1 MEKPILVISGASGV
15 VGKAIIAAA
24 KSRYRIRSLTRQ
36 PRGKQGVEEVA
47 WNPRAAREG
56 DDASL
61 STVASAL
68 EGAQAIVN
76 LAGASIDAGRLDAE
90 HRRKVLES
98 RVDST
103 TTLVAALQRLAIPPP
118 VWLQASA
125 IGYYGDRGDEALT
138 EEASKGKNFVLAD
151 ICEAW
156 EAAAQR
162 ARERSRLIITRL
174 GLVLDRDAPA
184 WQKLLTP
191 LKLGVAGPLGSG
203 EQWWAWIHAF
213 DVASAVLYLIENEA
227 SEGVYN
233 LTAPE
238 PVRQRNLIRAAAAR
252 LKRPA
257 VLPAPA
263 PLLRLALGGVADALL
278 LASTKALPTR
288 LQAEGFAF
296 RYPTLDAALDELLYS
311 ARS

>member
-1 MEKPILVISGASGV
+1 MEKPILVVSGASGV
-15 VGKAIIAAA
+15 VGKAIANAA
-24 KSRYRIRSLTRQ
+24 KERYRIRTLTRE
-36 PRGKQGVEEVA
+36 PSGKQGVEEVA

-68 EGAQAIVN
+68 EGARAVVN
-76 LAGASIDAGRLDAE
+76 LAGTSLDNGRLDAK
-90 HRRKVLES
+90 HRREVLES
-98 RVDST
+98 RIDST
-103 TTLVAALQRLAIPPP
+103 TTLVAALKRLAAPPP

-125 IGYYGDRGDEALT
+125 VGYYGDRGDETLT
-138 EEASKGKNFVLAD
+138 EEASKGEDFALAD
-151 ICEAW
+151 ICETW
-156 EAAAQR
+156 EAAAQS
-162 ARERSRLIITRL
+162 AREHSRLVITRF
-174 GLVLDRDAPA
+174 GLVLGREAPA

-203 EQWWAWIHAF
+203 EQWWAWIHAQ
-213 DVASAVLYLIENEA
+213 DLAAAALYLIENDA

-233 LTAPE
+233 VSAPE
-238 PVRQRNLIRAAAAR
+238 PTRQKALIRAAAAR

-278 LASTKALPTR
+278 LASTKAIPAR
-288 LQAEGFAF
+288 LQAEGFTF
-296 RYPTLDAALDELLYS
+296 RYPTLDAALDELLEK
-311 ARS
+311 RP